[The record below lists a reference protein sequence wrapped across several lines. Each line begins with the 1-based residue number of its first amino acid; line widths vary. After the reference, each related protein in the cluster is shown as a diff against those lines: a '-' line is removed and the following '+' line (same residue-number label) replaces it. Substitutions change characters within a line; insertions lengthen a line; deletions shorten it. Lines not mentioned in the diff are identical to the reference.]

1 MGGSVATLSP
11 SRSSAFES
19 AAPTLGVLAVAVAR
33 AHLAVL
39 IVDVVLDATLP
50 RRFAARLRDGRRSWG
65 PAGQWRL
72 EKLLEAATDG
82 YRAAFPSSELVEF
95 DDGGSSYLFD
105 LTDDSTVARAPR
117 VVAAWRRTS
126 VAATPRN
133 RSRQAGFPVSPALA
147 GRGYERGHLLAHSAG
162 GGLDEN
168 LFAQASHVNQG
179 RSPGGRAHRQM
190 ERLAASHPGSLLS
203 IDSSTA
209 TAAMCPI

>member
-1 MGGSVATLSP
+1 M
-11 SRSSAFES
+11 
-19 AAPTLGVLAVAVAR
+19 
-33 AHLAVL
+33 
-39 IVDVVLDATLP
+39 
-50 RRFAARLRDGRRSWG
+50 G

-117 VVAAWRRTS
+117 LVAAWRRTS

-147 GRGYERGHLLAHSAG
+147 GRGYERGISWPTLPEA
-162 GGLDEN
+162 
-168 LFAQASHVNQG
+168 VWT
-179 RSPGGRAHRQM
+179 RTCSPKPVTSIRAA
-190 ERLAASHPGSLLS
+190 RLADVRTVKWNA
-203 IDSSTA
+203 
-209 TAAMCPI
+209 

>member
-1 MGGSVATLSP
+1 M
-11 SRSSAFES
+11 
-19 AAPTLGVLAVAVAR
+19 
-33 AHLAVL
+33 
-39 IVDVVLDATLP
+39 
-50 RRFAARLRDGRRSWG
+50 G
-65 PAGQWRL
+65 PAGQWRP

-179 RSPGGRAHRQM
+179 RSPGGRAYRQM
-190 ERLAASHPGSLLS
+190 ERLAASHPGSLLFHRLINGDGS
-203 IDSSTA
+203 DVPDLTHSSLLCQRRRASPRSTTA
-209 TAAMCPI
+209 PLHPQCPAA